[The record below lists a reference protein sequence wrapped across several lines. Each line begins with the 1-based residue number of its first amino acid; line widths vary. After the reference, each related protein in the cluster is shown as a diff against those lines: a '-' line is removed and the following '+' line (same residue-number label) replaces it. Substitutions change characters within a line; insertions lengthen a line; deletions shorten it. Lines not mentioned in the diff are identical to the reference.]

1 VPRFFFHIHDHEYV
15 ADDDGLVLN
24 DVQAAKKEAIR
35 GARDILSEEVK
46 HGRLPLC
53 DRIDV
58 EDEAGTIVA
67 TVRFG
72 DTITIER

>member
-1 VPRFFFHIHDHEYV
+1 VPRFFFHIHDHEDV
-15 ADDDGLVLN
+15 PDDDGLVLS
-24 DVQAAKKEAIR
+24 DVDAAEKEAIR

-58 EDEAGTIVA
+58 EDEAGAIVA
-67 TVRFG
+67 TVRFR
-72 DTITIER
+72 DTISIER